1 MRVSFTSNALRSY
14 ALTTNKNDECKSVV
28 FSANSLLWGSC
39 QSLHI
44 LKHATADKK
53 KKGPKTFDKQHSR
66 DATKFS
72 LVCTRI
78 SGKKVLRS
86 LRLSM
91 HLPQLVTSIT
101 NFKAKPQTRMQFNFW
116 MQIWTPQ
123 AYLSVDLFTESIK
136 NTALPLKQTS
146 LFLYNAT
153 FN

>member
-14 ALTTNKNDECKSVV
+14 ALTTNKNDECKSS
-28 FSANSLLWGSC
+28 FPP
-39 QSLHI
+39 
-44 LKHATADKK
+44 TAYFEVAVKAYTSWNMQQLTR

-72 LVCTRI
+72 LVCPRF

-123 AYLSVDLFTESIK
+123 AYLSVDLFTESH
-136 NTALPLKQTS
+136 
-146 LFLYNAT
+146 
-153 FN
+153 